1 MKQWSSIETSSI
13 TKTNATNMIYML
25 SWECFWLPQ
34 APAKHTNKCED
45 WTEQS
50 REKDEE
56 KGEGTWLARTWRFY
70 TLSNNMSNRLKI
82 FVVASPNSC
91 HAICH
96 ATKRTNI
103 RSLCFCLFIF
113 TLIFSIVCP
122 IRWLFLCYC
131 VYISHERSSVCCIW
145 LYHKACNKE
154 TSSAERKV
162 MRNAVTEIS
171 RIHTNNKSNFQF
183 HVFSA
188 NICELFHS
196 VLSSDDDYCIKHIK
210 TLPRPAR
217 GENSKLF
224 NHLSKFFSS

>member
-1 MKQWSSIETSSI
+1 MKKKVKELDWREPDVFTHSATTWAIDWRSSSSLHRI
-13 TKTNATNMIYML
+13 HAML
-25 SWECFWLPQ
+25 YAMP
-34 APAKHTNKCED
+34 P
-45 WTEQS
+45 
-50 REKDEE
+50 RERIFD
-56 KGEGTWLARTWRFY
+56 RF
-70 TLSNNMSNRLKI
+70 
-82 FVVASPNSC
+82 A
-91 HAICH
+91 
-96 ATKRTNI
+96 
-103 RSLCFCLFIF
+103 FCLFIF

-154 TSSAERKV
+154 TSSAARKV